1 MQTATLVHQTSEK
14 VVISQLA
21 EGDVYK
27 RLIPKT
33 AYEVEKIVMGVVT
46 DILHNGE
53 TAVVQATEFEAD
65 TYSVTPKMRVF
76 GPDTDLILF
85 PAKPEDI
92 EQHYAE
98 VRKYAETQ
106 VKDAQKTLRQRE
118 DVVLHLATIVERL
131 VSKGLAAAKA
141 VAYIE
146 PEATEIDGEHVDQD
160 DTADFDD

>member
-53 TAVVQATEFEAD
+53 TAVVQATEF
-65 TYSVTPKMRVF
+65 VRV
-76 GPDTDLILF
+76 I
-85 PAKPEDI
+85 EDRQGVKIGCI
-92 EQHYAE
+92 EELAWRNGWIDDDQLRAL
-98 VRKYAETQ
+98 AAPL
-106 VKDAQKTLRQRE
+106 VKSGYGEYL
-118 DVVLHLATIVERL
+118 LGL
-131 VSKGLAAAKA
+131 VS
-141 VAYIE
+141 
-146 PEATEIDGEHVDQD
+146 
-160 DTADFDD
+160 